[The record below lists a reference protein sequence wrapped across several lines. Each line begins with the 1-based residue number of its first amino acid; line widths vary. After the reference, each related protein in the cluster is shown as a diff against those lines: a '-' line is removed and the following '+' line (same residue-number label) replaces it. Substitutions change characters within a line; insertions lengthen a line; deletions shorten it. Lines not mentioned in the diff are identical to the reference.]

1 MTGGK
6 IILGLITRVA
16 GVFGGMALILTTA
29 LTFMLINIMSNQGT
43 TTNMVLNISAEAFTM
58 KEGIT
63 IPTETLIIIT
73 ISIMFIR
80 TNTSTVT
87 GRI

>member
-6 IILGLITRVA
+6 IISGLITRVA
-16 GVFGGMALILTTA
+16 GESGGTELILTTLA
-29 LTFMLINIMSNQGT
+29 FMLINIMSSSQGT
-43 TTNMVLNISAEAFTM
+43 TSMVLNISEEAFTM
-58 KEGIT
+58 KEGTT

-80 TNTSTVT
+80 TNTSMATV
-87 GRI
+87 RI